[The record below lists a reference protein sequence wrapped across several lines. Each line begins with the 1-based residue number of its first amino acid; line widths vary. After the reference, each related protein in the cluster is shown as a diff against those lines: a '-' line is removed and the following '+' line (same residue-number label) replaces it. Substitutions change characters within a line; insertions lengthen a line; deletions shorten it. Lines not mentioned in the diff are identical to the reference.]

1 MTKKKDHIMP
11 IPTMPI
17 STMLIPTMP
26 IPTMPIP
33 TMSIPTM
40 PIPAPPPIGSS
51 TPHPRC
57 EAGQSFPVH
66 GIFFLSSKRYP
77 FYLLPFNFYHLPF
90 TFYLLP

>member
-1 MTKKKDHIMP
+1 MTKKRDHIMA
-11 IPTMPI
+11 
-17 STMLIPTMP
+17 

-40 PIPAPPPIGSS
+40 PILAPPPIGSS

-66 GIFFLSSKRYP
+66 GLFFFVFQKIPLCIFQA
-77 FYLLPFNFYHLPF
+77 N
-90 TFYLLP
+90 